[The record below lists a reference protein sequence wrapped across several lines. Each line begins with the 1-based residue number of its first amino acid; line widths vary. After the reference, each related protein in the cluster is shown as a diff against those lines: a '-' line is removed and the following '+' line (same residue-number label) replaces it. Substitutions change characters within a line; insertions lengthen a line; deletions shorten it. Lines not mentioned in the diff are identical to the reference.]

1 MIQAGAKTQAFKGL
15 KQKKIC
21 RLKNVTTRG
30 DSGLYMV
37 KSRCHWSGFSILDHK
52 QPSNLLERLSRSFRF
67 SAGLR
72 HAEKKGKKII
82 SPLTVDLSIV
92 KTSCMSS
99 NRLEITTSL

>member
-52 QPSNLLERLSRSFRF
+52 QPSKCWSGSLDHFVFLPVY
-67 SAGLR
+67 AMPK
-72 HAEKKGKKII
+72 KKGRK
-82 SPLTVDLSIV
+82 
-92 KTSCMSS
+92 
-99 NRLEITTSL
+99 